1 MSSAPTWVVG
11 RGGLLGRA
19 VSGALS
25 PGREWVPPT
34 PVPWA
39 TAQARP
45 ALDEHRR
52 AFLKHV
58 SGGPWSVVWCA
69 GAGVTASQAGALD
82 EEVATFSSV
91 LDGLREDARAGTIAL
106 ASSAGGVYA
115 GAFGPPFDEASAI
128 APLAPY
134 GRAKLAMEKA
144 LTRWAAQTGGR
155 ALVGRLGNLYGPGQ
169 DIDKPQGLISQLL
182 RAHLLRRPLTIY
194 VPLDTIRDYIFVSD
208 AAQRLLS
215 ATQIAM
221 STPPGSVTTKVVA
234 SQRGVSIA
242 AVLGELGRVLQ
253 RRPQIIIGSSPAA
266 RFQARDLRL
275 RSTVWREVDRAPLT
289 PLPAGIH
296 ASLSDLTMQLQR
308 GDLMVAR

>member
-1 MSSAPTWVVG
+1 VPT
-11 RGGLLGRA
+11 
-19 VSGALS
+19 
-25 PGREWVPPT
+25 T

-39 TAQARP
+39 TAQARFT
-45 ALDEHRR
+45 LDEHRR
-52 AFLKHV
+52 AFMKHAG
-58 SGGPWSVVWCA
+58 GGPWSLVWCA
-69 GAGVTASQAGALD
+69 GAGVTASRAGALD
-82 EEVATFSSV
+82 EEVATFTSV
-91 LDGLREDARAGTIAL
+91 LESLSGDDAQGGTITL

-115 GAFGPPFDEASAI
+115 GAVGPPFDEGSAV

-134 GRAKLAMEKA
+134 GRAKLAMEQA

-194 VPLDTIRDYIFVSD
+194 VPLDTIRDYVFVSD

-234 SQRGVSIA
+234 SQQGQSIA
-242 AVLGELGRVLQ
+242 AVLGELRRVLQ
-253 RRPQIIIGSSPAA
+253 RRPQIIVGSSPVA

-275 RSTVWREVDRAPLT
+275 RSTVWREVDRVPLT

-296 ASLSDLTMQLQR
+296 ASLSDLTLQLQR